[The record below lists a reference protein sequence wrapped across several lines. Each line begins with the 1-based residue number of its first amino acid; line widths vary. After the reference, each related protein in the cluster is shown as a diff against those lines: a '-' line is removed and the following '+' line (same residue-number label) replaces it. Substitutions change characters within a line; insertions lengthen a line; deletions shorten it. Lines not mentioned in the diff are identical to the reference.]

1 MILQPCYLWAIC
13 LLLCVAALFI
23 PDKWINTRTRKN
35 NSLVL
40 LVIIASLAGMQ
51 SYYQITAPA
60 LLLAF
65 LVFVYHIV
73 KLEDRHGVHQHE

>member
-1 MILQPCYLWAIC
+1 MMKPCVFWGVVFSIC
-13 LLLCVAALFI
+13 VLLLFI

-35 NSLVL
+35 NGLVL

-51 SYYQITAPA
+51 SYYQITATT

-65 LVFVYHIV
+65 LVFVYHVI
-73 KLEDRHGVHQHE
+73 KLEDQGGAAT

>member
-1 MILQPCYLWAIC
+1 MSACHIWAGVF
-13 LLLCVAALFI
+13 LLMAALLFI
-23 PDKWINTRTRKN
+23 PDRYCNTSKRIINGI
-35 NSLVL
+35 VL
-40 LVIIASLAGMQ
+40 CVIIASLAGMQ

>member
-1 MILQPCYLWAIC
+1 MKPCVFWGVVFSIC
-13 LLLCVAALFI
+13 VLLLFI

-35 NSLVL
+35 NGLVL

-51 SYYQITAPA
+51 SYYQITATT

-65 LVFVYHIV
+65 LVFVYHVI
-73 KLEDRHGVHQHE
+73 KLEDQGGAAT

>member
-1 MILQPCYLWAIC
+1 MSACHIWAVVFGIC
-13 LLLCVAALFI
+13 ALLLFI

-35 NSLVL
+35 NGLVL

-51 SYYQITAPA
+51 SYYQVTAPT
-60 LLLAF
+60 LLIAF

-73 KLEDRHGVHQHE
+73 KLKDRHGVHRHE

>member
-1 MILQPCYLWAIC
+1 MSACHIWAVVFGVC
-13 LLLCVAALFI
+13 VLLLFI

-35 NSLVL
+35 NGLVL

-51 SYYQITAPA
+51 SYYQITAPT
-60 LLLAF
+60 LLIAF

-73 KLEDRHGVHQHE
+73 KLEDRHGVHRHE

>member
-1 MILQPCYLWAIC
+1 MSACHIWAVVFGVC
-13 LLLCVAALFI
+13 VLLLFI

-35 NSLVL
+35 NGMVL

-51 SYYQITAPA
+51 SYYQISAPA
-60 LLLAF
+60 LLIAF

-73 KLEDRHGVHQHE
+73 KPEDRHGVHQHE

>member
-1 MILQPCYLWAIC
+1 MMKPCVFWGVVFGIC
-13 LLLCVAALFI
+13 VLLLFI

-40 LVIIASLAGMQ
+40 LIIIASLAGMQ

-60 LLLAF
+60 LLIA
-65 LVFVYHIV
+65 VVIAVYHVI
-73 KLEDRHGVHQHE
+73 KLEDQGGAAT

>member
-1 MILQPCYLWAIC
+1 MSACVFWSIVLGVCV
-13 LLLCVAALFI
+13 LLLFI
-23 PDKWINTRTRKN
+23 PDKLINTHTRKN

-51 SYYQITAPA
+51 SYYQISAPA

>member
-1 MILQPCYLWAIC
+1 MILQPCQLWALC
-13 LLLCVAALFI
+13 LLLCVAVLFI
-23 PDKWINTRTRKN
+23 PDRLINTRTRKN

-51 SYYQITAPA
+51 SYYQVTAPA

-65 LVFVYHIV
+65 FGFCLSY
-73 KLEDRHGVHQHE
+73 RQT

>member
-1 MILQPCYLWAIC
+1 MSACHIWAVVFGIC
-13 LLLCVAALFI
+13 ALLLFI

-40 LVIIASLAGMQ
+40 LIIIASLAGMQ

-60 LLLAF
+60 LLIA
-65 LVFVYHIV
+65 VVIAVYHVI
-73 KLEDRHGVHQHE
+73 KLEDQGGASA

>member
-1 MILQPCYLWAIC
+1 MKPCVFWTIVLGVC
-13 LLLCVAALFI
+13 VLLLFI

-51 SYYQITAPA
+51 SYYQVTTPA

>member
-1 MILQPCYLWAIC
+1 MSACVFWAIVLGVC
-13 LLLCVAALFI
+13 VLLLFI

-35 NSLVL
+35 NGLVL

>member
-1 MILQPCYLWAIC
+1 MMKPCVFWTAVLGIC
-13 LLLCVAALFI
+13 ALLLFI

-51 SYYQITAPA
+51 SYYQVTAHA
-60 LLLAF
+60 LLIA
-65 LVFVYHIV
+65 VVIAVYHVI
-73 KLEDRHGVHQHE
+73 KLEDQGGASA

>member
-1 MILQPCYLWAIC
+1 MSACVFWAIVLGVC
-13 LLLCVAALFI
+13 VLLLFI

-40 LVIIASLAGMQ
+40 LVIIASLAGIQ
-51 SYYQITAPA
+51 S
-60 LLLAF
+60 
-65 LVFVYHIV
+65 YHIV